1 MLFRSSS
8 NTTTPG
14 TEAALSLTSCP
25 PATAIAMSSLDPPT
39 YLTSIQNNIRAR
51 PISWEGAVRA
61 KTITDEDLK
70 KIKSIDKV
78 RKEQRKQTIE
88 SDVDSFVTLLVGG
101 NGSQSIFEAAAKRQ
115 DIIHYMLV
123 LLGDMID
130 DIPALTSALVQ
141 HPAPYKPFLP
151 LLKASSNNEDPVPL
165 LTSSVLS
172 GLLSQAVKTSSK
184 NTPQLDEALAQL
196 FTYLSTLAKA
206 SDAGLQDI
214 AVREYSAVL
223 RSTKSRCIFWKQ
235 RKETLSPLFDIL
247 RAAAGSAKDTD
258 STLYS
263 GGASIRTTD
272 GGISGG
278 VGLQLLYHVLL
289 VIWQLSFEGELVGEG
304 LQEEHDIV
312 ILYTQLLKVSPK
324 EKTTRLLLSTLL
336 NLLTTNR
343 QTLLPTAV
351 LARLPSLLSSLKS
364 RHLTDEDA
372 LEDLQALNELLEEY
386 TKTQTTFDEYAAELQ
401 SGHLRWSPPHRNPT
415 FWRDNARRILEEDK
429 GALPRKLAEILS
441 KSWENDKQVL
451 AIGCNDVA
459 CLVKEVPEK
468 RQQLE
473 KLGLKGRV
481 MELMQEADESVRW
494 ESLRAV
500 GEWLRY
506 SFESKTELPVR

>member
-1 MLFRSSS
+1 
-8 NTTTPG
+8 
-14 TEAALSLTSCP
+14 
-25 PATAIAMSSLDPPT
+25 MSSPDPPT

-61 KTITDEDLK
+61 KTITDADLK

-88 SDVDSFVTLLVGG
+88 ADVDGFVALLVGG

-130 DIPALTSALVQ
+130 DIPALTSALAQ

-151 LLKASSNNEDPVPL
+151 LLKASSSNEDPVPL

-172 GLLSQAVKTSSK
+172 GLLSHAVTQSSK
-184 NTPQLDEALAQL
+184 ATPQLDEALAQL
-196 FTYLSTLAKA
+196 FSYLSILAKA

-214 AVREYSAVL
+214 AVRQYSAVL
-223 RSTKSRCIFWKQ
+223 RSKRSRHIFWEH
-235 RKETLSPLFDIL
+235 RKETLNPLFDIL

-263 GGASIRTTD
+263 AGASIRSTTD
-272 GGISGG
+272 GAISGG

-304 LQEEHDIV
+304 LQDEHDIV

-324 EKTTRLLLSTLL
+324 EKTTRLLLSTLV

-351 LARLPSLLSSLKS
+351 LARLPSLLTSLKS

-372 LEDLQALNELLEEY
+372 LEDLKTLNELLDEY
-386 TKTQTTFDEYAAELQ
+386 TKTQTTFDEYAAELH
-401 SGHLRWSPPHRNPT
+401 SGHLRWSPPHCNPT
-415 FWRDNARRILEEDK
+415 FWRDNARRILEENK
-429 GALPRKLAEILS
+429 GELPKKLAEILS

-459 CLVKEVPEK
+459 YLVKEVPEK